1 MELHDEVALIT
12 GGSRGIGRA
21 IALKFAQH
29 GARVGIAARAAA
41 DLQSVGEEIR
51 GLGREV
57 LTLPCDV
64 SDEAAVREMVE
75 RAEAHFGKIDV
86 LVNNAGY
93 FPTLS
98 PAQAMPESEWERTLR
113 LNLTS
118 AFSVSRK
125 VLPGM
130 QARRHG
136 SIVMISSTGAIGA
149 YPYGSPY
156 AAAKAGLLGLTRA
169 LAAEGGPYGV
179 RVNAICPGVIP
190 DTGMHE
196 KVGSEVER
204 MSGQSPA
211 ERVAAAQ
218 NATLLRRLPTPQDVA
233 DVALFLASAQSALI
247 TGQTLYV
254 DGGQFFT

>member
-1 MELHDEVALIT
+1 MQLQDEVALIT

-29 GARVGIAARAAA
+29 GARVVVAARTAA

-51 GLGREV
+51 GLSREV
-57 LTLPCDV
+57 LAIPCDV
-64 SDEAAVREMVE
+64 GNDSAVQEMVE
-75 RAEAHFGKIDV
+75 RAEAHWGRIDV

-93 FPTLS
+93 FPTMY
-98 PAQAMPESEWERTLR
+98 PAHEMPESEWEQTLR
-113 LNLTS
+113 WNLTS
-118 AFSVSRK
+118 AFYVSRR

-130 QARRHG
+130 LARRHG
-136 SIVMISSTGAIGA
+136 SIVMISSLGAIGA
-149 YPYGSPY
+149 YPFASPY

-179 RVNAICPGVIP
+179 RVNAICPGVIS

-204 MSGQSPA
+204 MSGMTPEQ
-211 ERVAAAQ
+211 RVEAAQ
-218 NATLLRRLPTPQDVA
+218 SAALLRQLPKPEDVA
-233 DVALFLASAQSALI
+233 DAALFLASAQSALI